1 MLLDRYALL
10 TICNLTH
17 CIDRFIECSA
27 MNVITVRR
35 TVFRNANKGSR
46 TRRSFRELTRAY
58 FARESSLEFVAEALF
73 FVIIVAISAWPILA
87 AAGALHEFFRHAVS

>member
-1 MLLDRYALL
+1 
-10 TICNLTH
+10 
-17 CIDRFIECSA
+17 

-35 TVFRNANKGSR
+35 TVFRHPNKSSR

-58 FARESSLEFVAEALF
+58 FARENSLEFVVEALF

-87 AAGALHEFFRHAVS
+87 VAGALHEFFHRALT